1 MRALIVILMVAAL
14 VAVPSA
20 ASADGG
26 GAYIY
31 LDETYY
37 VAGDTAVVTANA
49 AIPKSRRPMLERG
62 PFYAYVL
69 DGDAWIRA
77 GRPLPPSATRVGTFT
92 VQHDH
97 GWFTFQSRFTM
108 PSLSQGWH
116 HLGFCNDPCTIDG
129 FRESLR
135 GMFSVVA
142 THREGALLA
151 ENNRLQ
157 YRLAGARHDLSKM
170 ERQRDA
176 ARRDLADAAR
186 MAGQSAD
193 RIVELTAQLAAAQ
206 QEVAAAGERSDTEH
220 RAALILAVEFAVG
233 LLALL
238 VVSRRRRQTRPAVA
252 VT

>member
-1 MRALIVILMVAAL
+1 
-14 VAVPSA
+14 
-20 ASADGG
+20 
-26 GAYIY
+26 
-31 LDETYY
+31 
-37 VAGDTAVVTANA
+37 
-49 AIPKSRRPMLERG
+49 MLERG

-69 DGDAWIRA
+69 DNGVWIRA
-77 GRPLPPSATRVGTFT
+77 GRPLPSSAARVGTFT
-92 VQHDH
+92 VQQDH
-97 GWFTFQSRFTM
+97 GWFTFESRFTM

-129 FRESLR
+129 FREPLR

-151 ENNRLQ
+151 ENNTLE
-157 YRLAGARHDLSKM
+157 YRLAGVRHDLSKM

-176 ARRDLADAAR
+176 ARRDLADAGR

-193 RIVELTAQLAAAQ
+193 RIVELTTQLTAAQ
-206 QEVAAAGERSDTEH
+206 QDVASAHERSDTEH
-220 RAALILAVEFAVG
+220 RAALILAVEFAIG

-252 VT
+252 MT

>member
-1 MRALIVILMVAAL
+1 MQVI
-14 VAVPSA
+14 PR
-20 ASADGG
+20 
-26 GAYIY
+26 I
-31 LDETYY
+31 
-37 VAGDTAVVTANA
+37 VTANA

-77 GRPLPPSATRVGTFT
+77 GRPLPSSAVQVGSFT

-97 GWFTFQSRFTM
+97 GWFTFESRFTM

-129 FRESLR
+129 FREPLR

-151 ENNRLQ
+151 ENNRLH

-170 ERQRDA
+170 ERQRND
-176 ARRDLADAAR
+176 ARRDLADADR
-186 MAGQSAD
+186 EAGRSAD
-193 RIVELTAQLAAAQ
+193 RIVVLGTQLAAAQ
-206 QEVAAAGERSDTEH
+206 EDAAAAHERSDTEH
-220 RAALILAVEFAVG
+220 RAALILTVEFAIG
-233 LLALL
+233 LVALL
-238 VVSRRRRQTRPAVA
+238 VVTRRRRLTRTAVA
-252 VT
+252 VM